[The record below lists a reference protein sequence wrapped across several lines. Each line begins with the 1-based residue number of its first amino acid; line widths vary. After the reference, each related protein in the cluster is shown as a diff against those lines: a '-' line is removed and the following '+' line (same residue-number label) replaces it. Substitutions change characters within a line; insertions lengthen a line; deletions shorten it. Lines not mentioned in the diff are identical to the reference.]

1 MPNRTISLDENSDG
15 VRKQLVLK
23 GVNFSQWVRLQLMQY
38 GERTLFGLTEI
49 EVEVKPSPPK
59 NYMCRHCLG
68 SHWTADCKELRA

>member
-1 MPNRTISLDENSDG
+1 MPNRTISLDDISDG

-38 GERTLFGLTEI
+38 GERTMFGLTET

-68 SHWTADCKELRA
+68 SHWTADCKELRQ